1 MDGPIR
7 QGGITMSTATL
18 TRKRQTTTVE
28 VEVDVDIS
36 DLVENGWHHE
46 DDCPDK
52 QFPVAAPRER
62 AAEAI
67 RSLHAQA
74 HPSQPADPFLCR
86 EEPCRSLPPEV
97 TMTRMGR
104 GQ

>member
-1 MDGPIR
+1 MN
-7 QGGITMSTATL
+7 STTL
-18 TRKRQTTTVE
+18 TRKRTCETIA

-36 DLVENGWHHE
+36 DLAENGWHHE
-46 DDCPDK
+46 DDCPSMRA
-52 QFPVAAPRER
+52 VAQGGTA

-86 EEPCRSLPPEV
+86 EEPCRSLPPEI
-97 TMTRMGR
+97 TLSRMGR
-104 GQ
+104 SS